1 MSIESTRFVN
11 VSIFFK
17 KIDVIGEPVDTID
30 ISRKY
35 VDFFNFYRHICH
47 KMRLNCT

>member
-11 VSIFFK
+11 VSIFFE
-17 KIDVIGEPVDTID
+17 KIDVIGKPVDTID
-30 ISRKY
+30 ISGIY

-47 KMRLNCT
+47 KMRLNWT